1 MNELRL
7 RRKFSLGLL
16 VNPFAGIGGAL
27 ALKGSDGANVRKQ
40 ALDAGAEQLAMQ
52 KTHIALNECINE
64 VGAID
69 IFTGSGDMGETTARA
84 LGFSVKVLH
93 TPLNQQTEIEDTL
106 TLLKAFLA
114 HKVDF
119 ILFAGG
125 DGTARNVCS
134 VIGTRMPVLGIPAGC
149 KIHSSVY
156 AITPKAAGK
165 VLSQV
170 VKGELLSLQDA
181 EVRDIDESK
190 FRQGQVLAKHYGE
203 MQVPLSLSY
212 IQAVKMG
219 GKESDEL
226 LLDDIADY
234 VLELMQDHE
243 EHYFV
248 MGSGSTVAA
257 IMERAGLTNTLL
269 GVDVIFNGEV
279 VANDVSAQQLLALT
293 RNKPTKLII
302 TLIGG
307 QGHIFGRGNQ
317 QLSAEFLRS
326 IPRSNIVLVATKAK
340 LQALGN
346 KGLISDCGD
355 ADLDTDLSGPIS
367 VITGYKDQVLYFV
380 RGDA

>member
-1 MNELRL
+1 MSELIL
-7 RRKFSLGLL
+7 RRKFKLGLL

-27 ALKGSDGANVRKQ
+27 ALKGSDGADVRRQ

-52 KTHIALNECINE
+52 KTKIALSECIDEAAAIE
-64 VGAID
+64 V
-69 IFTGSGDMGETTARA
+69 FTGSGDMGETIA
-84 LGFSVKVLH
+84 LALDLSVKVLH
-93 TPLNQQTEIEDTL
+93 RPASQQTEIEDTL
-106 TLLKAFLA
+106 KLLEALLA
-114 HKVDF
+114 QNVDL

-134 VIGTRMPVLGIPAGC
+134 IIGTRVPVLGVPAGC

-165 VLSQV
+165 VLLQV
-170 VKGELLSLQDA
+170 IKGDLLSLQDA
-181 EVRDIDESK
+181 EVRDIDESR

-203 MQVPLSLSY
+203 MQVPLDLTY

-219 GKESDEL
+219 GKESDDL
-226 LLDDIADY
+226 LLDDIADH
-234 VLELMQDHE
+234 VLELMQ
-243 EHYFV
+243 EHAECYFV

-257 IMERAGLTNTLL
+257 IMERGGFNNTLL
-269 GVDVIFNGEV
+269 GVDVIFKGEV
-279 VANDVSAQQLLALT
+279 LANDVSAQQLLTLT
-293 RNKPTKLII
+293 LHKPTKLII

-317 QLSAEFLRS
+317 QLSAEFLKSIERS
-326 IPRSNIVLVATKAK
+326 DILLVATKAK

-355 ADLDTDLSGPIS
+355 EVLDTALSGPIS
-367 VITGYKDQVLYFV
+367 IITGYKDQVLYFV